1 MRLARA
7 FSKNGT
13 YAMLRDMEISGLLK
27 SVKVNVRARDHE
39 SVLRE
44 MFSGLLPGTGGQ
56 KASKTFRDLEAHES
70 SEGALAGTGGAIFH
84 CLAEG
89 AESTVIALAVT
100 KKAVSRTGGT
110 GPARVFFAVVSPMK
124 ESGTHMQVLSRLEAL
139 LLDRAFTHAVLGAS
153 TDEDARRAVKAAEG
167 SSKALYL
174 PLEKDEVLSEL
185 ATSEKGLA
193 PEEAARRLAET
204 GPNTI
209 KRVKGRRL
217 LADLAKN
224 LFLNLFAALLWA
236 GGLMA
241 FIAGMPELG
250 WAIFL
255 VIIINAAFS
264 FIQEYKAERAVEALT
279 KLLPMRVKA
288 IRGGKETDI
297 DATGLVPGD
306 LIELSEGAS
315 IPADGRLI
323 TADDLKVDSS
333 ALTGESRPVWKTA
346 GAIEAGRE
354 FNWTDIPNMAFA
366 GTSVASGTGAM
377 VVTATGMDTEIGA
390 LASLTQAIRSEASPL
405 QNEIS
410 RLTKTVTLIAVSLGV
425 VFFLLGWRFGGLTL
439 TASFI
444 FAIGIIVANVPE
456 GLLPTVSL
464 SLAMGVQRM
473 ARRRAIVK
481 KLSSVETLGSATV
494 ICTDKTGT
502 LTENRMSVTEVYSN
516 GRTFSVKGEGYAP
529 EGLFLFEG
537 RDLGGDDFKAAGIRE
552 LLEITALCNNARLNA
567 PETRS
572 GEWTISGDPTEGA
585 LLTAAARAGVDLD
598 GLAKANPRAAHIPFE
613 RIRKRMATIHGN
625 GMGLGGMKRVALVK
639 GAPKEVLSRCE
650 FLRMEGR
657 TLPLTDEAR
666 SRILSQNDSMAAR
679 GLRVLAAAFRGVEE
693 EGPYEADRVE
703 KGLTFAGL
711 AAMQDPLRPE
721 VRRAVE
727 ECGTA
732 GIKVIMMTGDYG
744 ITART
749 IANEAGIAAGRVIT
763 GEELSRM
770 SGRELREA
778 LKGEVIFARV
788 APQDKLR
795 VVSALQ
801 DNGETVAVTGDGVND
816 APALKKADIG
826 IAMGL
831 RGSDVAKESAEIIL
845 TDDNFA
851 SIVEAVREGRAVY
864 SNIRKFVTYIFASN
878 VPEIIPFIAF
888 VLFKIPLPLTI
899 MQILAIDLG
908 TDVLPALGLGTEPPE
923 EGIMKEPPRP
933 KGARLL
939 DFKTL
944 SRAYLFLGLIEAALA
959 MSAFFFLY
967 WARGW
972 TPGEPL
978 ADSGTVYM
986 AATTM
991 TFAAIVAA
999 QIGNVMACRTSKESV
1014 LKAGLFKNR
1023 LILAGIAL
1031 EVALVLVLTHTP
1043 LSAVFNLKPLKPAE
1057 WAFLLSFPF
1066 IILLA
1071 EEGRKAFMRH
1081 NRILKNTK
1089 SATGFK

>member
-1 MRLARA
+1 
-7 FSKNGT
+7 
-13 YAMLRDMEISGLLK
+13 MLRDMEISGLLK

-44 MFSGLLPGTGGQ
+44 MFDGLLPGTGGQ
-56 KASKTFRDLEAHES
+56 KASKTFHDLEAHES
-70 SEGALAGTGGAIFH
+70 SEGTLAGTGGAIFH
-84 CLAEG
+84 CLAEE
-89 AESTVIALAVT
+89 AQSTVIALAVT
-100 KKAVSRTGGT
+100 KKAVSRKGGNQS
-110 GPARVFFAVVSPMK
+110 ARVFFAVVSPMK
-124 ESGTHMQVLSRLEAL
+124 ESGTHMQILSRLEAL
-139 LLDRAFTHAVLGAS
+139 LLDRGFTQAVLGAS
-153 TDEDARRAVKAAEG
+153 TNEDARRAVKAAEG
-167 SSKALYL
+167 LSKALYL

-185 ATSEKGLA
+185 ATSINGLT
-193 PEEAARRLAET
+193 PEEAARRLSEA

-224 LFLNLFAALLWA
+224 LFLNLLAALLWA

-255 VIIINAAFS
+255 VIVINAVFS

-279 KLLPMRVKA
+279 KLLPARVKA
-288 IRGGKETDI
+288 IRGGKETEL
-297 DATGLVPGD
+297 DAAGLVPGD
-306 LIELSEGAS
+306 LIKMSEGAS

-323 TADDLKVDSS
+323 SSDDLKVDNS

-346 GAIEAGRE
+346 GPIEAGRE
-354 FNWTDIPNMAFA
+354 FNWTEIPNMAFA
-366 GTSVASGTGAM
+366 GTSVASGTGTM
-377 VVTATGMDTEIGA
+377 VITATGMDTEIGR
-390 LASLTQAIRSEASPL
+390 LASLTQAIRSETSPL
-405 QNEIS
+405 QKEIS
-410 RLTKTVTLIAVSLGV
+410 RLTKTVTLIAVTLGV
-425 VFFLLGWRFGGLTL
+425 VFFLLGWQLAGLTL
-439 TASFI
+439 AGSFI

-473 ARRRAIVK
+473 ARQRAIVK

-502 LTENRMSVTEVYSN
+502 LTENRMSVREVYSN
-516 GRTFSVKGEGYAP
+516 NRTFSVNGEGYAP
-529 EGLFLFEG
+529 EGSFHFEG
-537 RDLGGDDFKAAGIRE
+537 KDLGGDDFTAAGIRE
-552 LLEITALCNNARLNA
+552 LLEITALCNNARLIA
-567 PETRS
+567 PKTPS

-598 GLAKANPRAAHIPFE
+598 GLMKANSRAAHIPFE
-613 RIRKRMATIHGN
+613 RIRKRMATIHEN
-625 GMGLGGMKRVALVK
+625 GLGLGNMKRIALVK

-650 FLRMEGR
+650 YVRLDGNAV
-657 TLPLTDEAR
+657 PLTDQLRAG
-666 SRILSQNDSMAAR
+666 ILLWNDSMAAKGR
-679 GLRVLAAAFRGVEE
+679 RVLAAAFRGIEDE
-693 EGPYEADRVE
+693 DPYDADRVE
-703 KGLTFAGL
+703 QRLTFAGL
-711 AAMQDPLRPE
+711 IAMQDPLRPE
-721 VRRAVE
+721 VPRAIE
-727 ECGTA
+727 ECATA

-744 ITART
+744 ITARA
-749 IANEAGIAAGRVIT
+749 IANEAGIASGRVIT
-763 GEELSRM
+763 GEELSRA
-770 SGRELREA
+770 SDRELKEA

-795 VVSALQ
+795 VVAALQ

-923 EGIMKEPPRP
+923 AGIMKEPPRP
-933 KGARLL
+933 KGEKLL

-944 SRAYLFLGLIEAALA
+944 SRAYLFLGLIEATLA
-959 MSAFFFLY
+959 MSAFFFFY
-967 WARGW
+967 WIRGW

-978 ADSGTVYM
+978 ADSGAVYM

-1031 EVALVLVLTHTP
+1031 EAALVLVLTYTP
-1043 LSAVFNLKPLKPAE
+1043 LSAVFNLHPLRPVE

-1066 IILLA
+1066 IIFAA
-1071 EEGRKAFMRH
+1071 EEGRKAFMR
-1081 NRILKNTK
+1081 RKVQK
-1089 SATGFK
+1089 S